1 MMELAGTSATWV
13 CAYQATQ
20 QHIHDTDWL

>member
-1 MMELAGTSATWV
+1 MMELAGTSTTLV
-13 CAYQATQ
+13 CAYQAAQ